1 MGGWARWPVDLTP
14 SKSQVYD
21 KPIIRVRIEHGPTSE
36 VGWVSKNSH
45 SGAVL
50 LAEPDTIAAQGL
62 EAPKKDVYD
71 QQLDKLY
78 QSIADHPKAPRR
90 KNKLTNSL
98 YGQEEDSSSW
108 ANPRNNED
116 PETQGDIKV
125 SEGQLGVIKR
135 RKMADNPADVA
146 AQSKQSFLVVSIVTA
161 VVIVVFVTVVVHL
174 LGLTC
179 DNRNE
184 CTWYVRGSI
193 CTRTDIIF
201 DTYTKRYRPLS
212 WFGLTISRTPAYLV
226 YDLPYKQSIDTAA
239 GEHILLSVR

>member
-1 MGGWARWPVDLTP
+1 MPPPL
-14 SKSQVYD
+14 Y
-21 KPIIRVRIEHGPTSE
+21 
-36 VGWVSKNSH
+36 
-45 SGAVL
+45 
-50 LAEPDTIAAQGL
+50 
-62 EAPKKDVYD
+62 

-90 KNKLTNSL
+90 KNKLTNPL

-184 CTWYVRGSI
+184 CT
-193 CTRTDIIF
+193 
-201 DTYTKRYRPLS
+201 
-212 WFGLTISRTPAYLV
+212 
-226 YDLPYKQSIDTAA
+226 
-239 GEHILLSVR
+239 